1 MRLASGDVSAFE
13 AVFRQYYPRVRAF
26 ALGLTK
32 EASDA
37 DDIAQQ
43 VFVKLWTHRSQLV
56 TVRNLD
62 AYLFKT
68 ARNTFLDYI
77 RSRKKNLVIERI
89 DDGMCLPD
97 SASPFEDL
105 EREELRLLVDMV
117 VETMPPKRQAVYRM
131 IREQGLSLEEVSKT
145 MSISKK
151 TAENHLNL
159 ALRQLRKI
167 VYLFLLIVNNLG
179 EF

>member
-105 EREELRLLVDMV
+105 EREEL
-117 VETMPPKRQAVYRM
+117 
-131 IREQGLSLEEVSKT
+131 S
-145 MSISKK
+145 
-151 TAENHLNL
+151 
-159 ALRQLRKI
+159 
-167 VYLFLLIVNNLG
+167 
-179 EF
+179 

>member
-1 MRLASGDVSAFE
+1 MRLASGDVPAFE
-13 AVFRQYYPRVRAF
+13 ALFRQYYPRVRAF
-26 ALGLTK
+26 ALGLAK

-43 VFVKLWTHRSQLV
+43 VFVKLWTHRSQLID
-56 TVRNLD
+56 VRNFD
-62 AYLFKT
+62 SYLYKT

-77 RSRKKNLVIERI
+77 RSRKEYLVTERI
-89 DDGMCLPD
+89 DDGMCLLD

-105 EREELRLLVDMV
+105 ERKELRLLIEMV
-117 VETMPPKRQAVYRM
+117 VESMPPRRQAVYRM
-131 IREQGLSLEEVSKT
+131 SREQGLSLDEISKVL
-145 MSISKK
+145 SISKK

-159 ALRQLRKI
+159 ALRELRKI

-179 EF
+179 VY

>member
-56 TVRNLD
+56 AIRNLD

-77 RSRKKNLVIERI
+77 RSRKKNFVIERI

-131 IREQGLSLEEVSKT
+131 IREQGLSLEEVSKAL
-145 MSISKK
+145 SISKK
-151 TAENHLNL
+151 TADAESTSKC
-159 ALRQLRKI
+159 KI
-167 VYLFLLIVNNLG
+167 IKRI
-179 EF
+179 